1 MGQIEPKE
9 IEKKK
14 EIMVY
19 LYKKLYGHKYLEL
32 ILFLFLQLLI
42 NFKS

>member
-1 MGQIEPKE
+1 
-9 IEKKK
+9 
-14 EIMVY
+14 MVY
-19 LYKKLYGHKYLEL
+19 LYKKLYGHNYLEL